1 MCCIHVEHVI
11 SDGWQQKSTIDKT
24 FLSTGKKYIYT
35 QRPQRHVYCL
45 LPVECKKKMLTQYF
59 VKKSKFYITINVYIY
74 ISNLIVNLIECF
86 NLYFDRA
93 FNMNKLNIL
102 KVHFSG
108 KKNHQIYG
116 SWGVR
121 RSLKFSIL
129 LQLGFIVHGNLTYL
143 LSSLQDPGL

>member
-102 KVHFSG
+102 KVH
-108 KKNHQIYG
+108 
-116 SWGVR
+116 WGVR

-143 LSSLQDPGL
+143 LSSLQDQGL